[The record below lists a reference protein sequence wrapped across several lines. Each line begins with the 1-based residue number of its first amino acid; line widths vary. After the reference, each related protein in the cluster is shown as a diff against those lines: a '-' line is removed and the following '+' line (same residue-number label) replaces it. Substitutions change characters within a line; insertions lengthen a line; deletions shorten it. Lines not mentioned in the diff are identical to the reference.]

1 MKKQSN
7 LNEIEISQRK
17 KYNNSCLAIEKTHE
31 KKKKGKPWK
40 KMKSNIFEKAI
51 KSKWDIDIREKT

>member
-31 KKKKGKPWK
+31 KKKKGKP
-40 KMKSNIFEKAI
+40 
-51 KSKWDIDIREKT
+51 